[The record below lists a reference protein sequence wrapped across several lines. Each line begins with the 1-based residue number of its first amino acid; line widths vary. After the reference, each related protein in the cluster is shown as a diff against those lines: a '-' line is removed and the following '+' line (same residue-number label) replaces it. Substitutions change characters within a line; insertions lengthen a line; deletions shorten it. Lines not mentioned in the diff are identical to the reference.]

1 MMCNVLKVNVLAAL
15 SLASMAVFAEA
26 TPSID
31 GSVMSFDI
39 SGTATYSAV
48 IPSTCTEVNKKGE
61 GTLTFSGNS
70 VDFHGNVE
78 IQEGVVIATHMNALG
93 RGSGTMGTTS
103 MNTISVWKD
112 AQLRA
117 TFATD
122 KSDGNSEGRGFRSVI
137 EIAGDGPDG
146 TGAFYYDRAS
156 NSAVPYWLIY
166 V

>member
-1 MMCNVLKVNVLAAL
+1 MTKRMETICIRVGAVALVSAWVGFVRAADIVPSVAGGVYTFNVEEGE
-15 SLASMAVFAEA
+15 S
-26 TPSID
+26 
-31 GSVMSFDI
+31 
-39 SGTATYSAV
+39 ATYSSS
-48 IPSTCTEVNKKGE
+48 IPADCTKMVKTGA
-61 GTLTFSGNS
+61 GTLTMSGNS
-70 VDFHGNVE
+70 VDYHGNVE
-78 IQEGVVIATHMNALG
+78 IQAGVVIATHMNALG

-146 TGAFYYDRAS
+146 TGAF
-156 NSAVPYWLIY
+156 
-166 V
+166 